1 MPDKKKD
8 TLDYL
13 LGLLDA
19 GATVGTGAVA
29 GAVGMPYGLYKGVT
43 GGNYGTQAG
52 VQQAQ
57 REAEAFMQRNTRTPR
72 TEVGQGIISS
82 LGSAMEASKLPPIMP
97 EAMALSS
104 VPVRASM
111 ARMAENAAVP
121 SKLNK
126 QAGVIYHP
134 FLKPSV
140 ALSANPY
147 AGLTGP
153 DSSNM
158 TRYLKKMKNPNFAN
172 RELMREQGR
181 TVSETTATGGVNLV
195 TPEDW
200 YRAGNPLVATAGDT
214 SLAGKRILNVEGV
227 PLSKGVDA
235 QGGFQHTLNN
245 LMNGSDN
252 AWASME
258 GNAMGKQNHFD
269 KVAIETGQVP
279 RSVFFS
285 MNPSDSADFSTPITE
300 MVMGQL
306 QALPPSQKAVKLADS
321 MMREHFPSFVGVNH
335 PDAMSQL
342 MGINGYKQEG
352 SGAMR
357 KRFAWASKQKS
368 LDSLGWPSYED
379 ARNTITHPLLKNA
392 NVGDSGLSTF
402 LSNPGADLIKDSGHN
417 SYNRGISGTDA
428 QSLPVSIPAKNMF
441 PDLYSASGLKTNKGG
456 KRFTNDQI
464 IGDIKMGHYYQT
476 PNQKW
481 LDQVMPVYEREIQRA
496 LLTNGLLSQFP

>member
-1 MPDKKKD
+1 MAKSL
-8 TLDYL
+8 LDEL
-13 LGLLDA
+13 LGLGEA
-19 GATVGTGAVA
+19 GLTLGTGAVS
-29 GAVGMPYGLYKGVT
+29 GMVGMPYGLYKGIT
-43 GGNYGTQAG
+43 GGNYGTPAG

-57 REAEAFMQRNTRTPR
+57 REAEAFMQRNTYQPR
-72 TEVGQGIISS
+72 GEAGQGLVES
-82 LGSAMEASKLPPIMP
+82 LGQAMTASKLPPIMP

-121 SKLNK
+121 NQLSS
-126 QAGVIYHP
+126 QAGAIYHP

-140 ALSANPY
+140 ALSSNPY
-147 AGLTGP
+147 AGLSGP
-153 DSSNM
+153 DRSNM
-158 TRYLKKMKNPNFAN
+158 TRYLAKMKNPNFAN
-172 RELMREQGR
+172 RELMREQGS
-181 TVSETTATGGVNLV
+181 TVSQTTSTGGLNLV

-200 YRAGNPLVATAGDT
+200 YRAGNPLVATGGDT
-214 SLAGKRILNVEGV
+214 SLAGKTFSNVEGV
-227 PLSKGVDA
+227 PLSQEVNA

-245 LMNGSDN
+245 LMSGSDN

-258 GNAMGKQNHFD
+258 GNAQGKQNHFD
-269 KVAIETGQVP
+269 KVAVETGQIP

-285 MNPSDSADFSTPITE
+285 MNPKDSADFSTPITE

-306 QALPPSQKAVKLADS
+306 QALPPSQKAAKLADS
-321 MMREHFPSFVGVNH
+321 MMRKKFPDFVGVNH

-342 MGINGYKQEG
+342 MGTNGYKQEG

-379 ARNTITHPLLKNA
+379 ARNTITHPMLKNA
-392 NVGDSGLSTF
+392 NVGDSGLSSF
-402 LSNPGADLIKDSGHN
+402 LANPGADLIQNSGHN

-428 QSLPVSIPAKNMF
+428 QSLPVSIPAQNMF

-456 KRFTNDQI
+456 KRFTHDQK
-464 IGDIKMGHYYQT
+464 IGDIKMGHYYQM
-476 PNQKW
+476 PDQKW
-481 LDQVMPVYEREIQRA
+481 LDQIMPVYEQEVQRA